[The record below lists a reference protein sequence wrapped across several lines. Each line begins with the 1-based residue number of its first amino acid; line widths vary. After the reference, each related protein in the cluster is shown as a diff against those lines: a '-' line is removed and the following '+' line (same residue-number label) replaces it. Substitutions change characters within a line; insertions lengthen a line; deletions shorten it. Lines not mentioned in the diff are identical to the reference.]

1 MAVQSDTSRISYAG
15 NNSTSTSY
23 AVPFVFLE
31 NGHLKAIAKTSA
43 GVEGIV
49 ALTNHTG
56 AASPT
61 GGTVRTAVA
70 VPSTS
75 TLTIYRDVPLT
86 QTTNY
91 AEGGDFPAASHER
104 ALDKL
109 TTITQQL
116 DRRINTCV
124 RGSEATPLATLP
136 SPIGT
141 QQFVLAT
148 TANQPPAW
156 QPQSAIA
163 IGPVIATGSSEP
175 RFVSDRF
182 ADVVSVKDF
191 GAVGDG
197 VADDASAI
205 QAAIDAAATNSNGFV
220 YLLKGATH
228 SVGSRITMKAG
239 VTLDLNGSTLVPTF
253 TGASGVE
260 VITVSTLRQHLTSE
274 SIALTPATSSI
285 TPPAGSQAVTGDTI
299 QISNFSSPRAS
310 YPNANAPSYTGYDYY
325 NGVLFE
331 ATVAGGSIHMS
342 HHPQE
347 SFTGTDF
354 YVYESANNCTI
365 RNGTIFCNV
374 EKGKGIFGFANN
386 VLVQNVKVLGI
397 GLNAIFGITLNGANN
412 VVERCYVSTFMDKS
426 GSINGRQGYG
436 IALFGH
442 NSYSLYNHVHDC
454 KHCFTSGPRE
464 YYGEGVTVIG
474 GVYDNNNSELANE
487 APMDCHAN
495 CRMLIMDGVQVRP
508 TTTAMLLR
516 NESCK
521 ITNCSFIA
529 NSSSSSQRAIFLW
542 EDDKTNLFFSN
553 NYFKIL
559 ATGGTSSVF
568 NIYEAADD
576 MSISGMVFC
585 NNLVDGAGF
594 ALIPS
599 GSPALAYTGDITDLT
614 ISNNSFINIPSHGFF
629 LDTDGTGTRIRSQ
642 NNTYHYGCVS
652 TGNGARLDVATLAD
666 PLIIDGDRMIYGGA
680 TSTSNQ
686 SIRIVAR
693 TVSGITFSG
702 TTATATSTA
711 HGFTSSDQISIRGA
725 TGADAQYYNGDFSIT
740 VTGDDTFTYTMT
752 GTPAGN
758 ATGTIAASYPSTGKI
773 IPRNCT
779 LDRVIL
785 DETQTYQYEWFNNAI
800 TDINFVNGVVSN
812 GHVWKGDTRI
822 FGSKVYKGAPPT
834 TGAWLRGDVIYNTL
848 PSASNNPAWVC
859 VASGT
864 AGTWVPLNLTALE
877 GSATYDPPSLNNAAT
892 TTTTVTV
899 TGAALGNYAEA
910 AFNKDMA
917 GVIIDAWV
925 SAADTVTVRFS
936 NESGGTVDFTSGTL
950 RARVFKS
957 NL

>member
-1 MAVQSDTSRISYAG
+1 MANILQLRRGTTAQNDAFTGAVAEVTVDTDRDSLRVHDGTTMGGTEIVNLATAIPLLTDATTVGPADELIVRQSGAVKRA
-15 NNSTSTSY
+15 TSTE
-23 AVPFVFLE
+23 LL
-31 NGHLKAIAKTSA
+31 NGT
-43 GVEGIV
+43 
-49 ALTNHTG
+49 
-56 AASPT
+56 
-61 GGTVRTAVA
+61 GTVTAAGSVTGRT
-70 VPSTS
+70 
-75 TLTIYRDVPLT
+75 L
-86 QTTNY
+86 
-91 AEGGDFPAASHER
+91 
-104 ALDKL
+104 K
-109 TTITQQL
+109 
-116 DRRINTCV
+116 
-124 RGSEATPLATLP
+124 
-136 SPIGT
+136 
-141 QQFVLAT
+141 
-148 TANQPPAW
+148 
-156 QPQSAIA
+156 
-163 IGPVIATGSSEP
+163 
-175 RFVSDRF
+175 DRF
-182 ADVVSVKDF
+182 ADIVSVKDF
-191 GAVGDG
+191 GAEGDG
-197 VADDASAI
+197 VTDDAPAI
-205 QAAIDAAATNSNGFV
+205 QAAIDAAAADSNGVV
-220 YLLKGATH
+220 YLIKGATH
-228 SVGSRITMKAG
+228 NVGSRITMKAG
-239 VTLDLNGSTLVPTF
+239 VTLDLNESTLVPTF

-260 VITVSTLRQHLTSE
+260 VITVSTLKQHLTGQTISLTPSTG
-274 SIALTPATSSI
+274 SIAQ
-285 TPPAGSQAVTGDTI
+285 PAGSQIATGDVV

-310 YPNANAPSYTGYDYY
+310 FPNANAPTYTGYDYY

-331 ATVAGGSIHMS
+331 ATVAGGSVHMS

-347 SFTGTDF
+347 TFTGTDV
-354 YVYESANNCTI
+354 YVYEAANNCTI

-397 GLNAIFGITLNGANN
+397 GLNAVFGVTLNGANN
-412 VVERCYVSTFMDKS
+412 VVERCYISTFMQKD
-426 GSINGRQGYG
+426 GGINGRQGYG

-464 YYGEGVTVIG
+464 YYGESVTVIG

-487 APMDCHAN
+487 APVDCHAN
-495 CRMLIMDGVQVRP
+495 CKMFIMDKVQVRC

-516 NESCK
+516 NETARV
-521 ITNCSFIA
+521 TNCSFVA

-542 EDDKTNLFFSN
+542 EDNKANMLFAN

-559 ATGGTSSVF
+559 ASGGTSSVF

-576 MSISGMVFC
+576 MSISGFVFA
-585 NNLVDGAGF
+585 NNFADGGGF

-599 GSPALAYTGDITDLT
+599 GSPVLPYTGDITDLT
-614 ISNNSFINIPSHGFF
+614 IANNTFINLPSHGLF

-642 NNTYHYGCVS
+642 NNVYHHGCVS
-652 TGNGARLDVATLAD
+652 TGNGARLDIATLAD
-666 PLIIDGDRMIYGGA
+666 PLILDGDRMIYGGA

-693 TVSGITFSG
+693 TVSAITFSS

-711 HGFTSSDQISIRGA
+711 HGFTTGDTISIRGA
-725 TGADAQYYNGDFSIT
+725 TGADATYYNGDFAVT
-740 VTGDDTFTYTMT
+740 VTNADTFTYTMT

-758 ATGTIAASYPSTGKI
+758 ATGTIAASRPSTGKVF
-773 IPRNCT
+773 PRNCT

-785 DETQTYQYEWFNNAI
+785 DETQTYQHEWFNNAI
-800 TDINFVNGVVSN
+800 TDINFINGVVSN

-822 FGSKVYKGAPPT
+822 FGSKVFKGAPPT
-834 TGAWLRGDVIYNTL
+834 TGAWLRGDIIYNTL

-864 AGTWVPLNLTALE
+864 PGTWVPLNLTALE
-877 GSATYDPPSLNNAAT
+877 GSKTYDPPSLNNGAT

-899 TGAALGNYAEA
+899 TGANLGNYAEA